1 MQQGVT
7 ISVIIPAYNV
17 ELYIES
23 CLKSVM
29 EQQEASFE
37 VVLIND
43 GSTDC
48 TGVICKSWAEKYS
61 NIVYLEQKNKGQGT
75 ARNVAIDHASGEWLV
90 FLDAD
95 DTMLPGALK
104 YLEDSASENYDI
116 FVYGC
121 IFISEN
127 QESNWL
133 QLPPSGN
140 DKDVI
145 MKEIMSVLWDKM
157 FRTAFWKNN
166 RIRLKNVYGEDV
178 CPVYWLET
186 QTNNICTLQIPLMC
200 HYVRA
205 DNLSA
210 KPEQIIQIVQ
220 TLTDTL
226 GIFKEKGLLER
237 YQTPLLFMILNH
249 YKHYYRL
256 WRLNNRKVERK
267 IADDL
272 KKLAEQHFSK
282 EYQQL
287 FDASDESL
295 VIVGKISRPFPAEVE
310 ARDVYYYPR
319 LEHYLSN
326 EDKTEG
332 LICHFIINVENEMQ
346 SVVNGTRSLNWALS
360 YWKMQCV
367 ELLEIKRK
375 KRIEGNIFLYSVKR
389 EKNELIENF
398 EKIAKSLWD
407 CIELKT
413 LEDFWKYIDIRKY
426 AISKKYDV
434 AEDRISKTIAIKN
447 FNFRGEYLRLDYN
460 VNLIY
465 VWLQM
470 RQRGVKLETYFM
482 EHKYKNIG
490 IYGMGYLGKLLLGE
504 LEKSDVKISFLID
517 RNDIQE
523 SDYKVYAPESVLPSV
538 DLIVVSVIHQY
549 DEIKMRIKCVC
560 HVVSLQEIVEWCEK
574 RVYREKM

>member
-37 VVLIND
+37 VVLVND

-48 TGVICKSWAEKYS
+48 TGVICKSWADKYS

-75 ARNVAIDHASGEWLV
+75 ARNVAIDHASGKWLV

-104 YLEDSASENYDI
+104 YLEDAASENYDI

-157 FRTAFWKNN
+157 FRTTFWKNN

-178 CPVYWLET
+178 CPVYWLEA

-237 YQTPLLFMILNH
+237 YQTSLLFMILNH

-256 WRLNNRKVERK
+256 WRLNHQKVERK

-272 KKLAEQHFSK
+272 KKLAEQHFSR

-332 LICHFIINVENEMQ
+332 LICHFIINVENEIQ
-346 SVVNGTRSLNWALS
+346 SVVNGTRTLNWALS

-367 ELLEIKRK
+367 ELLEIKRE

-413 LEDFWKYIDIRKY
+413 LEDFWKYIDIQ
-426 AISKKYDV
+426 KYDA
-434 AEDRISKTIAIKN
+434 AEHRISKVIAIKN

-460 VNLIY
+460 VNLLY

-482 EHKYKNIG
+482 EHKYKSIG